1 MHRLTFNEGRK
12 NASYRSDRRH
22 VDAHLP
28 QRGSFYAAQTV
39 NVRSSKIVISI
50 AEALKREGFIANFE
64 IVKNPA
70 TPAQND
76 IKLLLKYGRAG
87 EQVINLI
94 ERVSKPGRRVYAQKD
109 ALKPVLR
116 GMGCQ
121 ILTTSKR
128 SACRTRK
135 LGRRTWVA
143 RFMVKVY
150 A

>member
-1 MHRLTFNEGRK
+1 MPVTDPIADMLTRIR
-12 NASYRSDRRH
+12 NAVHLRRE
-22 VDAHLP
+22 
-28 QRGSFYAAQTV
+28 TV
-39 NVRSSKIVISI
+39 SVRSSKIVISI
-50 AEALKREGFIANFE
+50 SEALKREGFISNFE

-76 IKLLLKYGRAG
+76 IKLFLKYGRSG

-121 ILTTSKR
+121 ILTTSKGVL
-128 SACRTRK
+128 SDK
-135 LGRRTWVA
+135 EA
-143 RFMVKVY
+143 RAANVGGEVLVKVY
-150 A
+150 